1 MAMQVQCGY
10 FTVQNFDGTE
20 VGPTIGLE
28 DSKAFSVAG
37 MGEPASSAVS
47 ISSPGSVSILSTS
60 LHLQIQWAVPPMGAA
75 EDSEGVPLRCRTV
88 LVLLNLTDEVQEVEL
103 SGLCWWQLKS

>member
-28 DSKAFSVAG
+28 DSKAFSVAD

-47 ISSPGSVSILSTS
+47 ISSPGSVSIL
-60 LHLQIQWAVPPMGAA
+60 
-75 EDSEGVPLRCRTV
+75 
-88 LVLLNLTDEVQEVEL
+88 
-103 SGLCWWQLKS
+103 

>member
-1 MAMQVQCGY
+1 VAMQEQCGH

-28 DSKAFSVAG
+28 DSKAFSVAD

-47 ISSPGSVSILSTS
+47 ISSPGSVPI
-60 LHLQIQWAVPPMGAA
+60 I
-75 EDSEGVPLRCRTV
+75 
-88 LVLLNLTDEVQEVEL
+88 
-103 SGLCWWQLKS
+103 

>member
-1 MAMQVQCGY
+1 MTREQHGIGRRKTVDRVAMQEQCGH

-28 DSKAFSVAG
+28 DSKAFSVAD

-47 ISSPGSVSILSTS
+47 ISSPGSVSI
-60 LHLQIQWAVPPMGAA
+60 I
-75 EDSEGVPLRCRTV
+75 
-88 LVLLNLTDEVQEVEL
+88 
-103 SGLCWWQLKS
+103 